1 MQYVKGFVVIK
12 AVIFDMG
19 GTLLRF
25 ARPGSGSW
33 RELETPGIRSLYR
46 YLIDQ
51 GHPIASHEEAFVEA
65 MFARLAEGWEQST
78 GGHINLRAVDWIA
91 AGAADHAVTLDEQAL
106 REDAHNYAR
115 PMRVGLAPMP
125 GAVET
130 LAALREQGYHTGMI
144 SNTIWPAELHM
155 EDLAELGLL
164 TYIDHMDFSGEL
176 GYWKPNAHIFLHAL
190 AKLDTAP
197 EHAVFVGDN
206 PREDILGAQGVGM
219 RAIWQRS
226 AEFPLGDVQPD
237 ATIEA
242 LTELPA
248 ILQRWRI

>member
-1 MQYVKGFVVIK
+1 MIQ

-46 YLIDQ
+46 YLIEQ
-51 GHPIASHEEAFVEA
+51 GHPIVSHEEDFVEA

-91 AGAADHAVTLDEQAL
+91 AGAAAHDVTLDEQAL
-106 REDAHNYAR
+106 REAAHMYAR
-115 PMRVGLAPMP
+115 PMRAGLAAMP

-130 LAALREQGYHTGMI
+130 LAMLREQGYRTGLI

-155 EDLAELGLL
+155 EDLAELGVL
-164 TYIDHMDFSGEL
+164 TYLDHMDFSGEL
-176 GYWKPNAHIFLHAL
+176 GYWKPNPRVFLHAL
-190 AKLDTAP
+190 SRLDATP
-197 EHAVFVGDN
+197 ESAVFVGDN
-206 PREDILGAQGVGM
+206 PHEDILGAQGVGM
-219 RAIWQRS
+219 RAVWQRS
-226 AEFPLGDVQPD
+226 AEFPLGDVRPD
-237 ATIEA
+237 ATIETLA
-242 LTELPA
+242 ELPS
-248 ILQRWRI
+248 ILQRWCA

>member
-1 MQYVKGFVVIK
+1 MIK

-46 YLIDQ
+46 YLIEQ
-51 GHPIASHEEAFVEA
+51 GHPIVSHEEDFVEA

-106 REDAHNYAR
+106 REAAHMYAR
-115 PMRVGLAPMP
+115 PMREGLAVMP
-125 GAVET
+125 GAIET
-130 LAALREQGYHTGMI
+130 LAALREQGYGIGLI

-155 EDLAELGLL
+155 EDLAELGVLAHL
-164 TYIDHMDFSGEL
+164 DHIDFSGEL
-176 GYWKPNAHIFLHAL
+176 GYWKPNPHVFLHAL
-190 AKLDTAP
+190 SKLDVAP
-197 EHAVFVGDN
+197 EQAVFVGDN

-226 AEFPLGDVQPD
+226 VEFPLGEIQPD
-237 ATIEA
+237 ATIESLA
-242 LTELPA
+242 ELPA
-248 ILQRWRI
+248 ILQRWHA

>member
-1 MQYVKGFVVIK
+1 VLQ

-25 ARPGSGSW
+25 VRPGSGSW

-46 YLIDQ
+46 YLIEQ
-51 GHPIASHEEAFVEA
+51 GHPIVSHEDEFVEA

-91 AGAADHAVTLDEQAL
+91 AGAAEHAVTLDEQAL
-106 REDAHNYAR
+106 REAAHMYAR
-115 PMRVGLAPMP
+115 PMRAGLAAMP

-130 LAALREQGYHTGMI
+130 LAALREQGYRIGLI

-164 TYIDHMDFSGEL
+164 DHLEHLDFSGEL
-176 GYWKPNAHIFLHAL
+176 GYWKPNPRVFLHTL
-190 AKLDTAP
+190 SKLGAVP

-219 RAIWQRS
+219 RAVWQRS
-226 AEFPLGDVQPD
+226 VEFPLGDVQPD
-237 ATIEA
+237 ATIETLA
-242 LTELPA
+242 DLPA
-248 ILQRWRI
+248 ILQRWRA